1 MSFIIFDTEYTT
13 WPGCQENGW
22 KGTQKKEIV
31 QISALK
37 ISDDL
42 KVLADFN
49 ILCKPVINPI
59 LSDYFTNLTHITN
72 AQVKKN
78 GVLFPSAYKKFET
91 FVENNICYSHAWG
104 SDYLNEADGAI
115 IKENLSLNNSSFT
128 KKIIYRNIAPVFAEL
143 YKKHN
148 IKIQNQ
154 SSGQI
159 AKLLG
164 IEKNI
169 NNLNLNTH
177 NAFYDT
183 YSILEGLKFFF
194 PESIQI
200 IQRRNK

>member
-13 WPGCQENGW
+13 WPGCQEHGW
-22 KGTQKKEIV
+22 HGNQKKEIV

-37 ISDDL
+37 VSNDL
-42 KVLADFN
+42 RVLDEFN
-49 ILCKPVINPI
+49 VLCKPIINPV
-59 LSDYFTNLTHITN
+59 LSDYFTSLTHITN

-78 GVLFPSAYKKFET
+78 GIFFPLAYKKFES
-91 FVENNICYSHAWG
+91 FIKDNICYSHAWG
-104 SDYLNEADGAI
+104 LDFLNKADGAI
-115 IKENLSLNNSSFT
+115 IKENLSLNNLSPT
-128 KKIIYRNIAPVFAEL
+128 QKIVYKNIAPVFSEL

-159 AKLLG
+159 VKLLG

-169 NNLNLNTH
+169 KHLNLDTH

-183 YSILEGLKFFF
+183 HSILEGLKFFR
-194 PESIQI
+194 PESIQVL
-200 IQRRNK
+200 QRRKK